1 MGRCLWILLSM
12 AMRVGLFI
20 PCYVDQCYPHVAR
33 ATVRILE
40 RLGVRCDYDPR
51 QTCCGQPAYN
61 SGYLDEAA
69 RVAEH
74 FIRVFDRYDHVVA
87 PGGSCVGMVRNHYS
101 ELLGREEPVT
111 TRVHELCEFLTG
123 QLDVN
128 DIGASLSGRA
138 ALHVPCH
145 MLRELDGDGP
155 IRRLLANVRGLE
167 IVELPS
173 DAWCC
178 GFGGTFSVKF
188 PELSAAMARRKLQHV
203 QRERLDYLLSP
214 DMSCLMQ
221 LAGVGRREGFTAR
234 PLHVAEVLAGMM
246 D

>member
-1 MGRCLWILLSM
+1 
-12 AMRVGLFI
+12 MRVGLFI
-20 PCYVDQCYPHVAR
+20 PCYVDQLFPAVGR

-40 RLGVRCDYDPR
+40 RLGLTCDYDPR

-61 SGYLDEAA
+61 SGYGAEAA

-74 FIRVFDRYDHVVA
+74 FVRVFERYDQIVA
-87 PGGSCVGMVRNHYS
+87 PGGSCVCMVRNHYRQV
-101 ELLGREEPVT
+101 LGRDEPVT

-123 QLDVN
+123 QMGVEDL
-128 DIGASLSGRA
+128 GAALPGRA

-155 IRRLLANVRGLE
+155 VRRLVGKVRGLD
-167 IVELPS
+167 VVALPS
-173 DAWCC
+173 DSWCC

-188 PELSAAMARRKLQHV
+188 PELSAAMAGRKLRDV
-203 QRERLDYLLSP
+203 ERQGVDYLISP
-214 DMSCLMQ
+214 DASCLMQ
-221 LAGVGRREGFTAR
+221 LDGVARRQGLAIR
-234 PLHVAEVLAGMM
+234 SLHVAEVLAGMV